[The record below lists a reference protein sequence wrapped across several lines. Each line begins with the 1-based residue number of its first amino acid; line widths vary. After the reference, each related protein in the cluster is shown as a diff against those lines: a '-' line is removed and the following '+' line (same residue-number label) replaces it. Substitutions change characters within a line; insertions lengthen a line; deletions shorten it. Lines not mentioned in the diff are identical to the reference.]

1 MDIEYSVI
9 YWTLWAGIASA
20 LATGLGALPVHF
32 LRRDS
37 RLVQSFTIAF
47 AAGMMLSASA
57 FSLIQEG
64 INLQSRYP
72 FAPYS
77 VIGGLLLGAAF
88 FWITEKFLHNQS
100 HYFEKA
106 RDQMGVQ
113 GIMIFLA
120 MFIHSIPEGIA
131 IGVGF
136 ATGDLG
142 FGIMMALA
150 ISVHNIPEGI
160 AISLP
165 LHNRGVSTKKCAGIS
180 VLSSLP
186 QPLLAVPSAL
196 AVHFFDPLLPAGL
209 GFAAGAMIYLV
220 VAEMLPEAMEKG
232 GKVYTA
238 WGCMIGLAF
247 MLSFSVMITS
257 MFSQ

>member
-1 MDIEYSVI
+1 MDINYSIVQ
-9 YWTLWAGIASA
+9 WTLWAGVASA

-37 RLVQSFTIAF
+37 NVLQSFSIAF

-57 FSLIQEG
+57 FSLVQEG

-72 FAPYS
+72 LAPYS

-88 FWITEKFLHNQS
+88 FWITEKFLHEES
-100 HYFEKA
+100 HYLEKA
-106 RDQMGVQ
+106 REQMGVQ

-150 ISVHNIPEGI
+150 IGVHNIPEGM

-165 LHNRGVSTKKCAGIS
+165 LHSKGVSTKKCAGIS
-180 VLSSLP
+180 IVSSLP

-196 AVHFFDPLLPAGL
+196 AVNFFDPLLPVGL

-220 VAEMLPEAMEKG
+220 ISEMLPDAMEKG
-232 GKVYTA
+232 GKVITA
-238 WGCMIGLAF
+238 WGCMIGLSF
-247 MLSFSVMITS
+247 MLTFTVLINK
-257 MFSQ
+257 MFGQ